1 MEVFHALAILAIISG
16 GVISAFSARHPSRF
30 AMWVTAYLVLVVGV
44 IQAGFV
50 ISWQSLT
57 LLASWPAIIAFSL
70 FNIGNGAV
78 IYGRWL
84 KGKKKTAHYVVYLG
98 GALIA
103 LSMIILGILSLGAPL
118 TWAHSGFLALIIV
131 ILVSMPIGLFL
142 SARPHK
148 H

>member
-16 GVISAFSARHPSRF
+16 GVISAFTARRPTRF
-30 AMWVTAYLVLVVGV
+30 AMWATAYLVLVVGV

-50 ISWQSLT
+50 ISWHSLM
-57 LLASWPAIIAFSL
+57 LPASWPAILAFSL

-84 KGKKKTAHYVVYLG
+84 KGKKEAARYTVCLG

-103 LSMIILGILSLGAPL
+103 ISMVILGILSLSVPI
-118 TWAHSGFLALIIV
+118 TWAHSGFLALVVV
-131 ILVSMPIGLFL
+131 ILVSMPIGLVL